1 MKLQIENIDKL
12 LESKVRLGVMAI
24 LSVNESIDYTSL
36 RNTMAVTDG
45 NLVTHLRTLENAGYI
60 TSVKQFI
67 GRKPNTTYRATETG
81 LAALHRHLE
90 ALEEMIAAA
99 THSGE
104 TPKTI

>member
-1 MKLQIENIDKL
+1 MKLRIENIDKL

-36 RNTMAVTDG
+36 RNAMEVTDG

-60 TSVKQFI
+60 TSFKQFI
-67 GRKPNTTYRATETG
+67 GRKPNTTYRATDTG
-81 LAALHRHLE
+81 LAAMRRHLE

-99 THSGE
+99 TSTGE
-104 TPKTI
+104 IRKTI